1 MKITGLI
8 VWEIDL
14 DGLSIAGVP
23 VLGSI
28 SALSRVL
35 SEYLVDLVFITDVAS
50 PYAGEVIDTCAD
62 IGVEVRILPGP
73 ASVVRGDVRVSRRGG
88 PEFALGRRV
97 TTKQPHGMVV
107 EAFRDLCVLVTGAGG
122 SIGSELS
129 RQVAQLPVS
138 SLILFDQ
145 DENSIFELRNQLD
158 GMAPQ
163 LRSVA
168 VVGDIRDRSQLERV
182 FSQFHPSVVLHA
194 AAYKHVSVMEE
205 NCCEAVLNNV
215 LGTLALAEVGA
226 FFRAERFLMISTD
239 KAVQPASVMGA
250 TKRVAE
256 LSIQYLA
263 AKSETQFASVRF
275 GNVLGSRG
283 SVVPI
288 FLKQIAAGGP
298 ITVTDEHMTRY
309 FMTIPDAV
317 RLVLH
322 ASSLGTQGDI
332 FMLDMGD
339 PIKIVDLARRLVRSC
354 GLRPDI
360 DIEIKFVGT
369 RAGEKLHEQLWS
381 EDANVS
387 PTIFPEVF
395 RVSAE
400 PPPHEF
406 SQYLRELIEM
416 ANERDEAAVLATLE
430 RMPINFRK
438 SSRQIIAA

>member
-1 MKITGLI
+1 
-8 VWEIDL
+8 
-14 DGLSIAGVP
+14 
-23 VLGSI
+23 
-28 SALSRVL
+28 
-35 SEYLVDLVFITDVAS
+35 
-50 PYAGEVIDTCAD
+50 
-62 IGVEVRILPGP
+62 
-73 ASVVRGDVRVSRRGG
+73 
-88 PEFALGRRV
+88 
-97 TTKQPHGMVV
+97 
-107 EAFRDLCVLVTGAGG
+107 
-122 SIGSELS
+122 
-129 RQVAQLPVS
+129 
-138 SLILFDQ
+138 
-145 DENSIFELRNQLD
+145 
-158 GMAPQ
+158 
-163 LRSVA
+163 
-168 VVGDIRDRSQLERV
+168 
-182 FSQFHPSVVLHA
+182 
-194 AAYKHVSVMEE
+194 MEE

-256 LSIQYLA
+256 LAIQYLA

-339 PIKIVDLARRLVRSC
+339 PIKIVDLARRLVRTC

-360 DIEIKFVGT
+360 DIETKFVGA

-400 PPPHEF
+400 PPPREF
-406 SQYLRELIEM
+406 SQYMRELIEM

-430 RMPINFRK
+430 RMPVNFRK